1 MAETPIRV
9 LQLLVSTRVGGGPA
23 QVYET
28 LRRLPP
34 SAFEWVIGAPDDGP
48 FFGLFAALGAAEP
61 LRLDRLSPATLAR
74 VVRLIRRRR
83 IDVVHSHGKGAGLYG
98 RLAARL
104 AGVPAIHTF
113 HGIHADRYGAA
124 ARALY
129 LPLERALARVSH
141 TIVNVS
147 RSQACLGESLRLW
160 PPGRAL
166 TIVNGIDAGE
176 TRARARAAGLDRQS
190 LGIGGAGPLLATIAR
205 LDPVKG
211 VDVFVRAV
219 GRVAARVPDT
229 RGVIV
234 GAGPEERRLRSLVAG
249 AGLTGRITFAGEMV
263 DASRALSPVG
273 VFVSAS
279 RAEGMPLA
287 LLEAMACGV
296 PVVATRIPA
305 HEEVIDDGRTGLLAA
320 TDDPDDIA
328 EKICLLLEDRP
339 IASRLASAARAE
351 VERRFDVAR
360 SAAALGA
367 LYRRAVRGAPGGV
380 AAAGPA
386 RARV

>member
-34 SAFEWVIGAPDDGP
+34 PAFDWVIGAPDDGP

-74 VVRLIRRRR
+74 VVRLIHRRR

-129 LPLERALARVSH
+129 LSLERALARASH

-176 TRARARAAGLDRQS
+176 TRARAAGLDRQS

-249 AGLTGRITFAGEMV
+249 AGLTGRITFAGEIV

-367 LYRRAVRGAPGGV
+367 LYRRAVRGTPGGV